1 MIKLFILSCFTVAS
15 TVLYTVSELT
25 LSVSIDVAGNTGD
38 YSFYRITY
46 CVYFILCNVDALMS
60 TLFVL
65 LSFAFARKWYNKCCW
80 CLNAKC
86 FEIWKKASAP
96 KKSKESENSK
106 DSKEQTI
113 TNVTMKDSMD
123 ASIELGSTL
132 SPMSIP
138 VAGMNRGTSHPT
150 QHNTFNTNATANAS
164 VILYEDAVTVSPRG
178 LYHFGTDLT
187 VSMQTA
193 QDTEKKE
200 KSMSTLT
207 LQSPTSSTASSAV
220 MQELG
225 TLNEIQKKISENIT
239 RSLVEELGDPVTM
252 EEAMEFWK

>member
-1 MIKLFILSCFTVAS
+1 
-15 TVLYTVSELT
+15 
-25 LSVSIDVAGNTGD
+25 
-38 YSFYRITY
+38 
-46 CVYFILCNVDALMS
+46 
-60 TLFVL
+60 
-65 LSFAFARKWYNKCCW
+65 
-80 CLNAKC
+80 
-86 FEIWKKASAP
+86 
-96 KKSKESENSK
+96 
-106 DSKEQTI
+106 
-113 TNVTMKDSMD
+113 MKDSMD

-150 QHNTFNTNATANAS
+150 QHNTFNANTNANAS
-164 VILYEDAVTVSPRG
+164 VVLYEDAVTVSPRG

-193 QDTEKKE
+193 QDSKRKEKSVSTLRKE

-207 LQSPTSSTASSAV
+207 LQSPASSTASSAV